1 MYVPPLFAE
10 TDVPRLHEAIRAARL
25 ASLGTFGETGIEA
38 SHVPMLID
46 PEPAP
51 WGTIYGHIARTNP
64 QWQRFDAA
72 VPALAI
78 FLGPEAYVSPAWYP
92 TKQQTGKVVPTWN
105 YVAVH
110 AYGPL
115 RFFED
120 AESLLSIVTRLTERH
135 EKDRPEPWRVDDAP
149 ADYIASMLK
158 AIVGFALPI
167 ARLEGKWKMSQ
178 NRPHQDRL
186 GVVEGLTREGGAAE
200 ATVAALV
207 QAADQKS
214 NSG

>member
-10 TDVPRLHEAIRAARL
+10 TDVPRLHDAIRAARL
-25 ASLGTFGETGIEA
+25 ASLVTFGETGIEA

-92 TKQQTGKVVPTWN
+92 TKRQTGKVVPTWN

-135 EKDRPEPWRVDDAP
+135 EKDRAEPWRVDDAP

-200 ATVAALV
+200 AAVAALV

>member
-10 TDVPRLHEAIRAARL
+10 ADVARLHDAIRAARL
-25 ASLGTFGETGIEA
+25 ASLVTFGETGIEA
-38 SHVPMLID
+38 SHVPMLLD

-64 QWQRFDAA
+64 QWQRHDPA

-78 FLGPEAYVSPAWYP
+78 FLGPDAYVSPAWYP

-120 AESLLSIVTRLTERH
+120 AESLLRVVTHLTERY
-135 EKDRPEPWRVDDAP
+135 EGARAEPWHVDDAP

-186 GVVEGLTREGGAAE
+186 GVAEGLKREGGAAE

-207 QAADQKS
+207 EAADQKS

>member
-10 TDVPRLHEAIRAARL
+10 TDVPRLHDAIRATRL
-25 ASLGTFGETGIEA
+25 ASLVTFGETGIEA

-51 WGTIYGHIARTNP
+51 CGTIYGHIARTNP

-92 TKQQTGKVVPTWN
+92 TKRQTGKVVPTWN

-135 EKDRPEPWRVDDAP
+135 EKDRAEPWRVDDAP

-200 ATVAALV
+200 AAVAALV

>member
-10 TDVPRLHEAIRAARL
+10 TDVPRLHDMIRAARL
-25 ASLGTFGETGIEA
+25 ASLVTFGETGIEA
-38 SHVPMLID
+38 SHVPMILD

-64 QWQRFDAA
+64 QWQRHDPA

-78 FLGPEAYVSPAWYP
+78 FLGPDAYVSPAWYP
-92 TKQQTGKVVPTWN
+92 TKRQTGKVV
-105 YVAVH
+105 
-110 AYGPL
+110 

-135 EKDRPEPWRVDDAP
+135 EKDRAEPWRVDDAP

-186 GVVEGLTREGGAAE
+186 GAVEGLKREGGAAE

>member
-10 TDVPRLHEAIRAARL
+10 TDVQRLHDAIRAARL
-25 ASLGTFGETGIEA
+25 ASLVTFGETGIEA

-135 EKDRPEPWRVDDAP
+135 EKDRAEPWRVDDAP

-186 GVVEGLTREGGAAE
+186 GVVEGLTREGGAA
-200 ATVAALV
+200 AAAVAALV

>member
-25 ASLGTFGETGIEA
+25 ASLVTFGETGIEA

-51 WGTIYGHIARTNP
+51 WGTLYGHIARTNP

-92 TKQQTGKVVPTWN
+92 TKRQTGKVVPTWN

-149 ADYIASMLK
+149 ADFIASMLK